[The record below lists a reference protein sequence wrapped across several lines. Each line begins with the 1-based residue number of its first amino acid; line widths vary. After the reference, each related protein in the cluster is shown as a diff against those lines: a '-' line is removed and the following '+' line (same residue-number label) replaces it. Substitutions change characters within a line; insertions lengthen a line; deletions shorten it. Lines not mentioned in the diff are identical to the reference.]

1 MLIGDS
7 ISDLQ
12 KAMQMF
18 KYLRV
23 SVTDRCNYRCI
34 YCMPEEGVSKQ
45 LHSEIMRYEEF
56 LTVIKAAVE
65 CGVEQV
71 RITGG
76 EPLVRNGIVEFVAD
90 VAAINGLKDLT
101 LTTNGFFL
109 AKFALPLK
117 KAGLNRVNISID
129 SLNAENFKK
138 ITRNGNLQDVLNG
151 IDAAIAADLEPVK
164 LNTVLIPGINDQ
176 EIVSFVD
183 FAVKKGISV
192 RFIERMPF
200 NAAENHADHEN
211 AYISQER
218 VMAELGG
225 KYELVPCK
233 DESFGPATT
242 FKISGSQARVGFIS
256 SRTSPFCSRCQRLR
270 LTSGGMLLPCLDSNS
285 GEMVKNLSGEAIK
298 VLIAK
303 LFKEK
308 ASWQKQN
315 ACYARPFHSSLSK
328 IGG

>member
-1 MLIGDS
+1 MFNGGS

-12 KAMQMF
+12 KDLQMF

-65 CGVEQV
+65 SGVEQV

-90 VAAINGLKDLT
+90 VAAIKGLKDLT
-101 LTTNGFFL
+101 LTTNGVFL
-109 AKFALPLK
+109 GKFAAALK

-129 SLNAENFKK
+129 SLDPENFKK
-138 ITRNGNLQDVLNG
+138 ITRNGNLQDVLHG
-151 IDAAIAADLEPVK
+151 IDAAIAAGLQPVK
-164 LNTVLIPGINDQ
+164 LNTVLIPGINDH
-176 EIVSFVD
+176 EIINFVD
-183 FAVKKGISV
+183 FAVKKGIAV

-200 NAAENHADHEN
+200 NAANSSSSQENE
-211 AYISQER
+211 YISQEK

-225 KYELVPCK
+225 KYELVPCE

-242 FKISGSQARVGFIS
+242 FMISGSQARVGFIS
-256 SRTSPFCSRCQRLR
+256 SRTSPFCSSCQRLR
-270 LTSGGMLLPCLDSNS
+270 LTSGGVLLPCLDSNS
-285 GEMVKNLSGEAIK
+285 GAMVKNLSGEAVK
-298 VLIAK
+298 VLIEK
-303 LFKEK
+303 LFNEK
-308 ASWQKQN
+308 TSWQKQN